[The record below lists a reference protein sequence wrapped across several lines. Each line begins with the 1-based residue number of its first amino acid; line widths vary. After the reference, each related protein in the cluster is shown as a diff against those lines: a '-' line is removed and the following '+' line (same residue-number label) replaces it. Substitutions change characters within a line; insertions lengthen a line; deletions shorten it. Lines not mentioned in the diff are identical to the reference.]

1 MRLCFFLLYI
11 VCPTDI
17 LSSRRALIMGRVSL
31 VLDFVCF
38 AGDTVRNVNFPLST
52 QNTVQ

>member
-1 MRLCFFLLYI
+1 MRLCLFYFILFVLLI
-11 VCPTDI
+11 
-17 LSSRRALIMGRVSL
+17 SSVVEERLIMGRVSL